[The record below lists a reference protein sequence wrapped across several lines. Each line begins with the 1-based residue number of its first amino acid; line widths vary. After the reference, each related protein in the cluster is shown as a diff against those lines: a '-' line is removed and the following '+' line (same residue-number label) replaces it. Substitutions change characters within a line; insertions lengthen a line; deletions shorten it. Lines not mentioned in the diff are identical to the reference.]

1 LGPLR
6 ETFPFG
12 SYEKVTPGNPTNYT
26 GQKISCGTGTFSI
39 GNSHY
44 TSKIKVSPISPGRDM
59 SSEFLER
66 TLDGKSCWEKQ
77 LGMLRWA
84 ARNRPDIAY
93 DLSIIFSVTRPIYAD
108 VARPNKLVRTRHH
121 RADLQTTFLQMPGEK
136 QLVVYCDSSF
146 KGRPDEESQ
155 IGYAIYLCNLAS
167 SGVKMAIPLRCGSY
181 KQVVSWGY

>member
-1 LGPLR
+1 MESGGFPFALHGVPHERVCFGMGMKIKMYRDTFFEKVLGPVR

-26 GQKISCGTGTFSI
+26 GQEISCGTGTFSI

-84 ARNRPDIAY
+84 ARNLIG
-93 DLSIIFSVTRPIYAD
+93 LTLHMICLLFS
-108 VARPNKLVRTRHH
+108 
-121 RADLQTTFLQMPGEK
+121 Q
-136 QLVVYCDSSF
+136 
-146 KGRPDEESQ
+146 
-155 IGYAIYLCNLAS
+155 
-167 SGVKMAIPLRCGSY
+167 
-181 KQVVSWGY
+181 